1 MNRISNYI
9 YADPALETMSIP
21 TKFLP
26 NPYYDYPYLVIEDF
40 ISQALCKEI
49 VDEIYSINDAK
60 KAKVKASFINGIIQ
74 PALIEEYRKTKI
86 YHLKEELEKFYLQS
100 FTKHQPLIEEY
111 FRLSL
116 TLSTQLQVLEYTK
129 GSFYIKHSDDSNE
142 LIDKNGNTVGFTP
155 TSPERKLTTVL
166 FATSYEEDITDKY
179 SFNGGE
185 LLFNYLFDENGK
197 NPTFRP
203 KAGTMVV
210 FPSNPYFS
218 HEVKPV
224 LDGFRLTLVQ
234 WHNCL

>member
-9 YADPALETMSIP
+9 YADASLEDMEIP

-26 NPYYDYPYLVIEDF
+26 NPYYDYPYLVIENF
-40 ISQALCKEI
+40 LPENLCNEIADEI
-49 VDEIYSINDAK
+49 VAQNDAK
-60 KAKVKASFINGIIQ
+60 KAKVKSSFVNGIIQ

-86 YHLKEELEKFYLQS
+86 YHLKEELEKFYTQS
-100 FTKHQPLIEEY
+100 FEKYQPQIEE
-111 FRLSL
+111 FFHLSL

-142 LIDKNGNTVGFTP
+142 LIDKEGNTVGFVP

-166 FATSYEEDITDKY
+166 FGTSHQDVVTNKY
-179 SFNGGE
+179 SFSGGE
-185 LLFNYLFDENGK
+185 LLFNYLYDKDRN

-224 LDGFRLTLVQ
+224 LDGLRITLVQ